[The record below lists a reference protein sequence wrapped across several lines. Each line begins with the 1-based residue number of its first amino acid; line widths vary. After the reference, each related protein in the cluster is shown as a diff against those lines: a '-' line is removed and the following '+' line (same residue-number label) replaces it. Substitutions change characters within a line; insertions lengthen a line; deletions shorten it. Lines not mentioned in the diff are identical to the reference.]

1 MTRHGARGRPSRP
14 NVRLAEGMAVGLIVL
29 LALATTHARAE
40 GVLRVLTQTNIF
52 STIDDKGQ
60 LTGFEVEI
68 ARALCTT
75 MQVNCNIS
83 PLPFAD
89 VLANLDKKNADFA
102 VASILKTPE
111 RQKKYL
117 FTDRYW
123 RSSSSFVGKAGTWPT
138 GVMPALAG
146 LRIAVNANTKQDE
159 YIHKTVSNGI
169 VISFASPHDA
179 LRAVADGKTDI
190 CLVPTIFALQ
200 FMMSI
205 DGREL
210 ETVGEPVTE
219 DGLGG
224 DVAIA
229 LPPGSESLR
238 DKINQALRIILSDG
252 RYDAISSRF
261 LPFRL
266 Y

>member
-1 MTRHGARGRPSRP
+1 
-14 NVRLAEGMAVGLIVL
+14 
-29 LALATTHARAE
+29 
-40 GVLRVLTQTNIF
+40 
-52 STIDDKGQ
+52 
-60 LTGFEVEI
+60 
-68 ARALCTT
+68 
-75 MQVNCNIS
+75 
-83 PLPFAD
+83 
-89 VLANLDKKNADFA
+89 
-102 VASILKTPE
+102 
-111 RQKKYL
+111 
-117 FTDRYW
+117 
-123 RSSSSFVGKAGTWPT
+123 
-138 GVMPALAG
+138 MPALAG

-159 YIHKTVSNGI
+159 YIHKTVSNAI
-169 VISFASPHDA
+169 IIRFASPHDA
-179 LRAVADGKTDI
+179 LKAVANGKTDI

-238 DKINQALRIILSDG
+238 DKINKALRVILSDG